1 MANKLIS
8 LGNLTR
14 YHQKLLENYDARVMA
29 RAPATGSNPDDAA
42 YLQALFAKGRVILR
56 PNAHYH
62 IKTVIVL
69 PAGTDVEMNGAT
81 IEYTGLGFSKDDRR
95 SGCAFLNVN
104 NPNPASA
111 SDPDRSITAYN
122 GRGNMRFKN
131 GTFLNCAFG
140 FLHAHDVVF
149 EDCTF
154 GEISTNGHIFQLAAC
169 KNVSFIRCTF
179 HGVSLAQDNT
189 YGNTE
194 NNVSTEVINLDL
206 ATQDYANKSG
216 QFIDYWFIPPVNGTK
231 AATWDEYACRDIT
244 VDGCVFR
251 PNNNSVYSD
260 AIGYHANFMQPYKDE
275 VSPDPDK
282 DKQFHKC
289 IRVVN
294 NYIYGVG
301 PKTTGNTRSTIAF
314 KVRHMMNSIFANN
327 ACENIQALAVID
339 HVRQVTISG
348 NVMKKNSN
356 NADAFD
362 LQSSW
367 HQWATGTVPKTID
380 GQTKM
385 GYNTSNKNVNIAG
398 NNYSRPIVTFD
409 PDDTSVYTKSDWIPN
424 SGAKPRYSKDG
435 VIVQLHGRI
444 RPSKDLTLS
453 GETEI
458 MTLPSACRPSTTV
471 AWISRGDSYG
481 SANTRFSVLVK
492 IKDDGKLSFT
502 PLVASVSLTTASD
515 IWIDGTYVM

>member
-29 RAPATGSNPDDAA
+29 RAPDTGSNPDDAA

-62 IKTVIVL
+62 IKNVIVL

-194 NNVSTEVINLDL
+194 NDVSTEVINLDL
-206 ATQDYANKSG
+206 ATQDYANESG

-282 DKQFHKC
+282 GKQFHKC

-301 PKTTGNTRSTIAF
+301 PKTSGNTRSTVAF

-327 ACENIQALAVID
+327 ACENIQALAEID

-348 NVMKKNSN
+348 NVVQKNSN
-356 NADAFD
+356 NANAITVK
-362 LQSSW
+362 STW
-367 HQWATGTVPKTID
+367 HTWPTGTVPKPTDSSI
-380 GQTKM
+380 M
-385 GYNTSNKNVNIAG
+385 GYNTVSKHMNIAG
-398 NNYSRPIVTFD
+398 NSYGKATITFD
-409 PDDTSVYTKSDWIPN
+409 ASNTNIYNKSAWGPNTSAY
-424 SGAKPRYSKDG
+424 PRYSKEG
-435 VIVQLHGRI
+435 ATITLHGRVKPKQSI
-444 RPSKDLTLS
+444 TFNA
-453 GETEI
+453 ENEV
-458 MTLPSACRPSTTV
+458 MTLPEECRPATTV
-471 AWISRGDSYG
+471 AWVSKGDTYASTNV
-481 SANTRFSVLVK
+481 SFPLLVK
-492 IKDDGKLSFT
+492 VTSAGVVSFT
-502 PLVASVSLTTASD
+502 PIGNSVSLTTESD